1 MVSDGILIICG
12 QEVGPMEINGNHKP
26 PDIRMKTERLYIY
39 FILYVDVDVV
49 VLIHFW
55 IGVIL

>member
-26 PDIRMKTERLYIY
+26 PDIRMKTDCI
-39 FILYVDVDVV
+39 FILFYT
-49 VLIHFW
+49 
-55 IGVIL
+55 